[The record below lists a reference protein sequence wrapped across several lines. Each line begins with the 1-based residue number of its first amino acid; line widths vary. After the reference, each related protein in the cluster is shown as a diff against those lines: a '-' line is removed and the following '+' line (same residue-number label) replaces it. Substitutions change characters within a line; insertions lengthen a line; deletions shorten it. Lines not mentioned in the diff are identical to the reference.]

1 MMAVVKIE
9 DDDSEEDDDENDDDN
24 DDYGDDNGV
33 DVNNNDGELNSFFL
47 IHFQGLLY
55 YAFLCIF
62 SLLIVTVVEGSYTN
76 HNVNVTATVSIVNS
90 L

>member
-24 DDYGDDNGV
+24 DDDGDDNGV
-33 DVNNNDGELNSFFL
+33 DLNNYDGGLNSFFL

-55 YAFLCIF
+55 YAFICIF
-62 SLLIVTVVEGSYTN
+62 SLLIVAVVQGSYTN
-76 HNVNVTATVSIVNS
+76 YDLNVTTAVSIVNS